1 MHQDTKFFLSL
12 TGLTTLFFVLSAYIR
27 MIFPMPERDLQL
39 LLGNG
44 YVWYTMLVILNLFI
58 LSLIP
63 FLIGIR
69 YQVYRLN
76 KELEPL
82 RKDNPDS
89 STISIIP

>member
-1 MHQDTKFFLSL
+1 MHQDTKFFLSI
-12 TGLTTLFFVLSAYIR
+12 TGLTILFFGLSAYIR

-69 YQVYRLN
+69 YQVYSIN

-82 RKDNPDS
+82 RKDDPDS
-89 STISIIP
+89 STTSIIP